1 MKRLIPLLLAAA
13 MLLGL
18 AGCSRAVGGDY
29 KLEYITAD
37 GMRFSPSSFGMNI
50 TLHLEKDGTGT
61 ADYSGARREITWDDK
76 GGTVELDGPD
86 GKLSFTKEGKSLLL
100 HSNGTVLF
108 FNPVEEED

>member
-13 MLLGL
+13 MLLTL

-29 KLEYITAD
+29 KLDYITAD

-50 TLHLEKDGTGT
+50 TLSREKDGTGT
-61 ADYSGARREITWDDK
+61 ANYAGALREITWTEK

-86 GKLSFTKEGKSLLL
+86 GKLSFTREGKSLLL
-100 HSNGTVLF
+100 HSNGTILF
-108 FNPVEEED
+108 FNPVEEDD